1 MKQLYAVM
9 YDDADHPYYIKE
21 REEAVALA
29 RNLSKQGG
37 RRVNIFKLVQTHTY
51 KLRSAAGG
59 SVND

>member
-1 MKQLYAVM
+1 M